1 MLDVC
6 ARAEAQVNLASDK
19 RVSREG
25 SIVNVRFNSHEVV
38 PVDLH
43 GDGQFALS
51 RREFVPSYVRAFE
64 EGTLQERAGQ
74 AVESLRSC
82 RVCPRDCEIDRF
94 NNKIGVCKSGRLARV
109 ASAFPHFGEEDC
121 LRGWNGSGTIFFG
134 WCNLRCVFCQ
144 NFETSQ
150 LGDGV
155 EVTSSELAGIMLDLQ
170 DVGCHNVNFVTPEHV
185 VPQILEALVI
195 AVERGLRLPL
205 VYNTSAYDS
214 LESIRLMD
222 GLVDIY
228 MPDFKLWDAEN
239 CRKYLVASDYA
250 DAARA
255 VIAEMHAQVG
265 ELKVDE
271 QGLALRGVLVRH
283 LVMPGLLDDTREI
296 MRWIATTLSR
306 DTYVNI
312 MDQYYPAY
320 KAETEARFAKI
331 NRGISDNE
339 FCHAIELA
347 RTAGLWRF
355 DARWRNVI
363 PHGAPVWFPRMRERA
378 PASVRAN

>member
-1 MLDVC
+1 MMNNFLRDC
-6 ARAEAQVNLASDK
+6 
-19 RVSREG
+19 G
-25 SIVNVRFNSHEVV
+25 PV
-38 PVDLH
+38 PVEL
-43 GDGQFALS
+43 DGEGRFVQPRKF
-51 RREFVPSYVRAFE
+51 FVPAYVKAFQ
-64 EGTLQERAGQ
+64 EGVLQERAAQ

-150 LGDGV
+150 FGEGA
-155 EVTSSELAGIMLDLQ
+155 EVTAAELAQMMLDLQ
-170 DVGCHNVNFVTPEHV
+170 ETGCHNINFVTPEHV
-185 VPQILEALVI
+185 VPQILEALVA

-228 MPDFKLWDAEN
+228 MPDFKLWDAEH
-239 CRKYLVASDYA
+239 CRNYLVARDYA

-255 VIAEMHAQVG
+255 VIAAMHAQVG

-271 QGLALRGVLVRH
+271 EGLALRGVLVRH
-283 LVMPGLLDDTREI
+283 LVMPGLLEDTREI
-296 MRWIATTLSR
+296 MRWLATTLSR
-306 DTYVNI
+306 DIYVNV
-312 MDQYYPAY
+312 MDQYYPAH
-320 KAETEARFAKI
+320 KAATEPRFAPI
-331 NRGISDNE
+331 NRRLHGRE
-339 FCHAIELA
+339 FEQALEHARA
-347 RTAGLWRF
+347 AGVLR
-355 DARWRNVI
+355 AERPSRNGV
-363 PHGAPVWFPRMRERA
+363 PQRRPG
-378 PASVRAN
+378 

>member
-1 MLDVC
+1 MRIFNGKVNGDSPPFELDGGGRFVV
-6 ARAEAQVNLASDK
+6 ARKD
-19 RVSREG
+19 
-25 SIVNVRFNSHEVV
+25 
-38 PVDLH
+38 
-43 GDGQFALS
+43 
-51 RREFVPSYVRAFE
+51 FVPAYVQAFE
-64 EGTLQERAGQ
+64 EGILQKRAAK

-94 NNKIGVCKSGRLARV
+94 NNNIGVCKSGRLARV

-121 LRGWNGSGTIFFG
+121 LRGWNGSGSIFFG

-150 LGDGV
+150 FGEGT
-155 EVTSSELAGIMLDLQ
+155 EVTAPELAGIMLDLQ
-170 DVGCHNVNFVTPEHV
+170 RISCHNINFVTPEHV

-195 AVERGLRLPL
+195 AVDRGLRLPL

-214 LESIRLMD
+214 LESIRWMN

-228 MPDFKLWDAEN
+228 MPDFKLWDTEH

-250 DAARA
+250 DSART
-255 VIAEMHAQVG
+255 VIAAMHAQVG

-271 QGLALRGVLVRH
+271 NGLALRGVLVRH

-296 MRWIATTLSR
+296 MRWTAQNLSR
-306 DTYVNI
+306 DTYVNV
-312 MDQYYPAY
+312 MDQYYPAH
-320 KAETEARFAKI
+320 KAETERRFAEI
-331 NRGISDNE
+331 NRGVADNE
-339 FCHAIELA
+339 FCGALELA

-355 DARWRNVI
+355 DARWRHVI
-363 PHGAPVWFPRMRERA
+363 PHGAPVLLPQMRGRGEVG
-378 PASVRAN
+378 VRTS

>member
-1 MLDVC
+1 M
-6 ARAEAQVNLASDK
+6 
-19 RVSREG
+19 
-25 SIVNVRFNSHEVV
+25 NSFLRDRGRV
-38 PVDLH
+38 PVELD
-43 GDGQFALS
+43 GDGRFVQPRKF
-51 RREFVPSYVRAFE
+51 FVPAYVKAFE
-64 EGTLQERAGQ
+64 EGVLQERAAQ

-82 RVCPRDCEIDRF
+82 RVCPRDCDVDRF

-150 LGDGV
+150 RGEGT
-155 EVTSSELAGIMLDLQ
+155 EVTAAELANVMLDLQ
-170 DVGCHNVNFVTPEHV
+170 DIGCHNINFVTPEHV

-195 AVERGLRLPL
+195 AVGRGLRLPL

-214 LESIRLMD
+214 LESIQLME

-228 MPDFKLWDAEN
+228 MPDFKLWDAEH

-255 VIAEMHAQVG
+255 VIAAMHSQVG

-271 QGLALRGVLVRH
+271 QGLALHGLLVRH
-283 LVMPGLLDDTREI
+283 LVMPGLLDDTHEI

-306 DTYVNI
+306 DTYINV

-320 KAETEARFAKI
+320 KAETEPRFAQI
-331 NRGISDNE
+331 NRPLRGIE
-339 FCHAIELA
+339 FEQAVDHA
-347 RTAGLWRF
+347 RSVGLWRL
-355 DARWRNVI
+355 DARWRRVI
-363 PHGAPVWFPRMRERA
+363 PHGRPVWLPSMSARKQQEA
-378 PASVRAN
+378 CVNAN